1 MHHREV
7 HIELTPCHLTTIE
20 DGSVARLLFRGA
32 MLVGC
37 CSIEARVRG
46 GEGGLVGVLVMSI
59 LTGESDSIVGA

>member
-20 DGSVARLLFRGA
+20 DGSGARLMFREA
-32 MLVGC
+32 MSVGC
-37 CSIEARVRG
+37 CLIEARVRG
-46 GEGGLVGVLVMSI
+46 GEGGFVGVIVLSV